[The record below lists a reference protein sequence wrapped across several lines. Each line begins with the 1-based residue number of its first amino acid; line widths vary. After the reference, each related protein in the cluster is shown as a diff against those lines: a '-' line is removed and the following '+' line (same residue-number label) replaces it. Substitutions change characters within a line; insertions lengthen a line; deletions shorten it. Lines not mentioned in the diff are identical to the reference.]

1 MENLAVEIKMFDR
14 TNDFKINFD
23 SRGIVTDVDDYD
35 GLAYEED
42 LDFDLEEQILNY
54 EPSRDIG

>member
-1 MENLAVEIKMFDR
+1 MVILAVEKKMFDR
-14 TNDFKINFD
+14 TDDFKINFD
-23 SRGIVTDVDDYD
+23 ARGIVTDVDDYD

-42 LDFDLEEQILNY
+42 LDFDLDEQILNY

>member
-1 MENLAVEIKMFDR
+1 MFDR
-14 TNDFKINFD
+14 TDDFKINFD

-42 LDFDLEEQILNY
+42 LDFDLEEQIFNY

>member
-1 MENLAVEIKMFDR
+1 MVDRFD
-14 TNDFKINFD
+14 DFKINFD
-23 SRGIVTDVDDYD
+23 SRGIITDVEDYD

-54 EPSRDIG
+54 EVSRDLG